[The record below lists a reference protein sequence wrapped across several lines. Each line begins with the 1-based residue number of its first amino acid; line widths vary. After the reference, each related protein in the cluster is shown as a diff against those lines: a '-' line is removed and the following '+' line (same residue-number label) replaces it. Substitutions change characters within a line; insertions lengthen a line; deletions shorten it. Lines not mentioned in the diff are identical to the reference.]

1 MLPRIES
8 EMTEIFDEDDDEE
21 ELPPQILEQVR
32 RLQARIDRRES
43 LRREHLARSRGLR
56 RRLEDWEE
64 QRALRSSVDYL
75 EIDFA
80 ERAGERR
87 GGGAASPR

>member
-1 MLPRIES
+1 
-8 EMTEIFDEDDDEE
+8 MTEIFDDEDDEE
-21 ELPPQILEQVR
+21 GLSPQILEQVR

-75 EIDFA
+75 EMEFA
-80 ERAGERR
+80 EREGER
-87 GGGAASPR
+87 GAGRVGLPR

>member
-1 MLPRIES
+1 
-8 EMTEIFDEDDDEE
+8 MTEIFDEDDEE
-21 ELPPQILEQVR
+21 GLSPHILEQVR

-43 LRREHLARSRGLR
+43 LRREHVARSRGLR

-75 EIDFA
+75 EMEFA
-80 ERAGERR
+80 ERDGDRR
-87 GGGAASPR
+87 TGRAALPR